1 MNFKKQLREGL
12 LTNNPVV
19 GQLLGMCSTMAIT
32 TTLFNGLGMGLSV
45 TLILICS
52 NVVISLLR
60 KVIPDKIRI
69 AAYIVVI
76 AGFVTIIDLLL
87 QAYLPA
93 LSESLGV
100 FIPLIVVN
108 CIILGRAEA
117 FASKNGVLASA
128 VDGLTQGIGYTV
140 ALVCMCVIRELL
152 GSGTF
157 GKGVISADGVRIL
170 PSQYPAMLMILPVG
184 GFLTLACLIAFTQWF
199 NRHLA
204 EKGMPQEDHS
214 QDTLVTEFEAQHKS
228 EGIGLELKELNY
240 AYHTGTKVF
249 LNANLN
255 AYPHEIIALVG
266 PSGEGKTTML
276 RLLLSLLKPQNGELS
291 VCSGANF
298 SKKISLS
305 PSTRKLFSYVPQG
318 NTMFSG
324 TIAENMRIVKPE
336 ATDAE
341 IIEALKLACAWEFV
355 AKLPDG
361 IQSEIKERGGGL
373 SEGQAQRLSIA
384 RALLRKSPILLLDEA
399 TSALDVATERNVLKN
414 IMQDTYP
421 RTCIVTTHRPTVL
434 NICTRVYAI
443 REKKCECLAESEI
456 QKLIAEF

>member
-69 AAYIVVI
+69 AAY
-76 AGFVTIIDLLL
+76 
-87 QAYLPA
+87 
-93 LSESLGV
+93 
-100 FIPLIVVN
+100 IVVN

-204 EKGMPQEDHS
+204 EK
-214 QDTLVTEFEAQHKS
+214 A
-228 EGIGLELKELNY
+228 
-240 AYHTGTKVF
+240 
-249 LNANLN
+249 
-255 AYPHEIIALVG
+255 
-266 PSGEGKTTML
+266 
-276 RLLLSLLKPQNGELS
+276 
-291 VCSGANF
+291 
-298 SKKISLS
+298 
-305 PSTRKLFSYVPQG
+305 
-318 NTMFSG
+318 
-324 TIAENMRIVKPE
+324 
-336 ATDAE
+336 
-341 IIEALKLACAWEFV
+341 
-355 AKLPDG
+355 
-361 IQSEIKERGGGL
+361 
-373 SEGQAQRLSIA
+373 
-384 RALLRKSPILLLDEA
+384 
-399 TSALDVATERNVLKN
+399 
-414 IMQDTYP
+414 
-421 RTCIVTTHRPTVL
+421 
-434 NICTRVYAI
+434 
-443 REKKCECLAESEI
+443 EKKEAEA
-456 QKLIAEF
+456 K